1 MEERCYSLKDTAVM
15 LGIKVRTMRQWI
27 RDGKIKAFRY
37 DGSRRWYVTE
47 SELRRLKNCNENC

>member
-1 MEERCYSLKDTAVM
+1 MDEKCYSLKDTAVL

-37 DGSRRWYVTE
+37 EGNRRWYVTE
-47 SELRRLKNCNENC
+47 SEVRRLKNGNEN